1 MTLYIIIS
9 MMYPWALCSPPA
21 DSSLFC
27 FLFANELM
35 DDAYRII
42 QLVIDLIIIEILP
55 NSFSVLLHNNS
66 P

>member
-1 MTLYIIIS
+1 
-9 MMYPWALCSPPA
+9 
-21 DSSLFC
+21 
-27 FLFANELM
+27 M